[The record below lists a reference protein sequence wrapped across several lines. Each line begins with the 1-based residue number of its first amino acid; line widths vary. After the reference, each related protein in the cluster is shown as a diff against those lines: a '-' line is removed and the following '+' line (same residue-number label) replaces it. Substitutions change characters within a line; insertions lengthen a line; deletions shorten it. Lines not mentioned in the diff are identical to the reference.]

1 MELVPGHR
9 VWVPF
14 GRRSTSGYVVSLG
27 TEDPGREVR
36 EIERADAEPL
46 LHPHQ
51 MELARA
57 VAEHYWAPL
66 VECLRAM
73 MPPRVRGGR
82 SSGAGPS
89 ARQTRHS
96 RLLSETVATGP
107 AQPGPSLTEGQN
119 RALETIRTSHAVLLR
134 GVPASG
140 KTEVYLAA
148 AADALGQGLRVLV
161 LVPE

>member
-46 LHPHQ
+46 LLPHQ

-66 VECLRAM
+66 IECLKAM
-73 MPPRVRGGR
+73 VPPRIRGGR

-96 RLLSETVATGP
+96 RLLAYARPRGP
-107 AQPGPSLTEGQN
+107 AQPGPALTEDQA
-119 RALETIRTSHAVLLR
+119 RALDTIQA
-134 GVPASG
+134 
-140 KTEVYLAA
+140 
-148 AADALGQGLRVLV
+148 
-161 LVPE
+161 